1 MVKLFK
7 ENLNVPLRKVSI
19 IQTKWVQ
26 LEGGWQLHLG
36 VIE

>member
-7 ENLNVPLRKVSI
+7 ENLSVQLIKDSI

-26 LEGGWQLHLG
+26 LEGVWWSHLG